1 MYSDKTNM
9 FDDFGFK
16 LVVVNSL
23 LNQENSFAAQL
34 KQLQEQYVE
43 AYEDGTFECIPEM
56 VDFFENLQLT
66 EQELES
72 VKELVFDGGEDIYFL
87 LMPDWDGESDEFEVQ
102 SIGGVELL
110 KNLESVVY
118 TSMCQPELMEAF
130 EERGIQVQ

>member
-1 MYSDKTNM
+1 M
-9 FDDFGFK
+9 
-16 LVVVNSL
+16 
-23 LNQENSFAAQL
+23 L
-34 KQLQEQYVE
+34 K
-43 AYEDGTFECIPEM
+43 
-56 VDFFENLQLT
+56 
-66 EQELES
+66 
-72 VKELVFDGGEDIYFL
+72 DIYFL

>member
-1 MYSDKTNM
+1 
-9 FDDFGFK
+9 
-16 LVVVNSL
+16 
-23 LNQENSFAAQL
+23 
-34 KQLQEQYVE
+34 
-43 AYEDGTFECIPEM
+43 M

-110 KNLESVVY
+110 KIWNL
-118 TSMCQPELMEAF
+118 
-130 EERGIQVQ
+130 

>member
-34 KQLQEQYVE
+34 KQLEEQYVE

-66 EQELES
+66 EQELELS
-72 VKELVFDGGEDIYFL
+72 LIH
-87 LMPDWDGESDEFEVQ
+87 
-102 SIGGVELL
+102 I
-110 KNLESVVY
+110 
-118 TSMCQPELMEAF
+118 
-130 EERGIQVQ
+130 

>member
-34 KQLQEQYVE
+34 KQLEEQYVE

-118 TSMCQPELMEAF
+118 TSMCQSELMEAF

>member
-34 KQLQEQYVE
+34 KQLEEQYVE

-87 LMPDWDGESDEFEVQ
+87 LMPDWDGESDEFE
-102 SIGGVELL
+102 
-110 KNLESVVY
+110 K
-118 TSMCQPELMEAF
+118 
-130 EERGIQVQ
+130 RGIQVQ